1 MKRAASAE
9 SLRVMSSRSHVNAD
23 VEAGE
28 GQRNGNAWNGVDV
41 AFYEVSY
48 AVIDRAAPRRQEKM
62 ILQDV
67 TGIFHP
73 GEMTALMGPSG
84 CGKTTL
90 LDVLS
95 GRKNVGRIEG
105 DVRYN
110 GIKPTPALLKRRC
123 GYVEQFDTLVPNLTV
138 FEMLLYTAHLTR
150 PSTEPSEEKL
160 QRVEAVITAL
170 RLEEARNTV
179 IGDPLTKGISG
190 GQAKRVNI
198 GLALISQPDVL
209 YLDEPTTGLDSFMAN
224 EVVSILREL
233 CTAMSLTICATVHSP
248 TAYSFNQF
256 DSLLLLIKG
265 RVAFNGNIGQNG
277 ENAKHFFET
286 QGFHYP
292 KLISYSVVE
301 WLVDVVSGGY
311 ELTSKIFEDEDGEA
325 GKGDASDNAV
335 GRVGGRNTKNR
346 KLLTGAHASIT
357 AEPESVYEDNSHEN
371 DDTSHGNGATDT
383 EIGNNDDDG
392 DNDADQFTTYYENS
406 EDYKRIHDEVYAIIK
421 SNVST
426 TDTEKQNLVSAIASR
441 MNSGTTVDGLY
452 ALRTLV
458 WFRGLKDLKDPTYIA
473 PRLGDKVIFGFIV
486 MSLFWGV
493 GNDFYGNGIQST
505 VSVLF
510 MICALNG
517 FGAASYVPTLV
528 LQRPLFYRER
538 NDGLYGEATY
548 LTFIFGMEA
557 VLATVTCSVYTV
569 IVYWAIHFHINFAL
583 LWVVYYV
590 SALIG
595 ISAAFF
601 FAAVSPNLQIANAL
615 LPIYMVRPTLST
627 NDAIHAERTRRSCTC
642 IYVYVHA
649 CDRKREGQ
657 TEWWW

>member
-1 MKRAASAE
+1 M
-9 SLRVMSSRSHVNAD
+9 
-23 VEAGE
+23 
-28 GQRNGNAWNGVDV
+28 
-41 AFYEVSY
+41 
-48 AVIDRAAPRRQEKM
+48 AP
-62 ILQDV
+62 
-67 TGIFHP
+67 H
-73 GEMTALMGPSG
+73 
-84 CGKTTL
+84 
-90 LDVLS
+90 
-95 GRKNVGRIEG
+95 
-105 DVRYN
+105 
-110 GIKPTPALLKRRC
+110 
-123 GYVEQFDTLVPNLTV
+123 
-138 FEMLLYTAHLTR
+138 
-150 PSTEPSEEKL
+150 
-160 QRVEAVITAL
+160 
-170 RLEEARNTV
+170 
-179 IGDPLTKGISG
+179 
-190 GQAKRVNI
+190 
-198 GLALISQPDVL
+198 
-209 YLDEPTTGLDSFMAN
+209 
-224 EVVSILREL
+224 
-233 CTAMSLTICATVHSP
+233 
-248 TAYSFNQF
+248 
-256 DSLLLLIKG
+256 
-265 RVAFNGNIGQNG
+265 
-277 ENAKHFFET
+277 
-286 QGFHYP
+286 
-292 KLISYSVVE
+292 
-301 WLVDVVSGGY
+301 
-311 ELTSKIFEDEDGEA
+311 
-325 GKGDASDNAV
+325 
-335 GRVGGRNTKNR
+335 
-346 KLLTGAHASIT
+346 
-357 AEPESVYEDNSHEN
+357 
-371 DDTSHGNGATDT
+371 T
-383 EIGNNDDDG
+383 EIGNNDDDDDG

-441 MNSGTTVDGLY
+441 MNSGTTVGGLY

-601 FAAVSPNLQIANAL
+601 FAAVSPNLQVANAL
-615 LPIYMVRPTLST
+615 LPIYMVLNLFFAGLFIPFDNLPSYWQWYSYIDFMRWAWGSLTVGQYSERNPVYIGDKTVLEFFDLRPNSEWELFGYLS
-627 NDAIHAERTRRSCTC
+627 IFVP
-642 IYVYVHA
+642 VYIGLTYLGIRFVNHS
-649 CDRKREGQ
+649 KR
-657 TEWWW
+657 